1 MKLFVFLLIE
11 SLILC
16 ELQASIV
23 SIESHEDA
31 DDTNSNLT
39 SRKLGTTPITTV
51 SSSNIPSFNG
61 QNKKDEPSSNIFT
74 DNEDIM
80 ASRNYSNSGTNVF
93 LHKGKC

>member
-31 DDTNSNLT
+31 DDTNSKLT
-39 SRKLGTTPITTV
+39 SRNLGTTPITTA
-51 SSSNIPSFNG
+51 NIPSSFND
-61 QNKKDEPSSNIFT
+61 QNKRDEPSSNIFA
-74 DNEDIM
+74 DNEEIM
-80 ASRNYSNSGTNVF
+80 GSRNYSNSGTNVF